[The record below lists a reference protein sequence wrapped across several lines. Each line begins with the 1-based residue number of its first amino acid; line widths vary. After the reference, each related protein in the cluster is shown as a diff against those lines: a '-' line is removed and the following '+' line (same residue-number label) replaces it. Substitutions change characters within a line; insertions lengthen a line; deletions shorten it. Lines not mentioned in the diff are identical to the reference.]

1 MQINA
6 DFLCQSMDWF
16 IYDWDLRH
24 ERIKDKQIQKNKIY
38 PVLLKK
44 FISVTKTNYESFL
57 YSALGFAIL
66 IKVDSTQFFSQK
78 LSEKK
83 DRNTNSVKKGLSLL
97 LLHRYFVLKLISTI
111 FSAIFGPAFT
121 FSKLLME
128 TTKRMR
134 EICSKLMMTI
144 PEQVIDTTTSFVNS
158 EQI

>member
-1 MQINA
+1 M
-6 DFLCQSMDWF
+6 
-16 IYDWDLRH
+16 
-24 ERIKDKQIQKNKIY
+24 
-38 PVLLKK
+38 LKK

-66 IKVDSTQFFSQK
+66 IKIDSTQFFSQK
-78 LSEKK
+78 LSEKT
-83 DRNTNSVKKGLSLL
+83 DRTTTSVKKGLSLL
-97 LLHRYFVLKLISTI
+97 LRHRYFVLTLISTI

-128 TTKRMR
+128 TTKRMC